1 MEAAAGAGAGA
12 GGRFY
17 CATSNVAF
25 GSEAE
30 LRAHYRSDFHRYN
43 LKRRAAGL
51 APVGREWFEAHR
63 KLVGG
68 GGAGGGADRGEREWW
83 VEPLTGKRFTSEQTF
98 RAFTQTKKYK
108 DLVRRNGGRAPEP
121 LRRARGGAPPAATAP
136 RAKGAWA
143 GARGGAASASD
154 GDSSE
159 WETASEDES
168 EEEGDAATDAGR
180 GAAMEEEDGA
190 VLKSHAP
197 SWDPCVSLFD
207 GRVCES
213 IEACLDYMYRAFGFY
228 IPHIEHCQDP
238 EGLLRY
244 LGAKLEQ
251 GGIPLYISGLETGVK
266 TFRNLQAVRQHMV
279 DTGKTRLLFEGNED
293 EYEDWYDF
301 GEGDVPMGTGTGALA
316 LASEVGEHATTAA
329 AAGLELAL
337 PAGGGDGQRPGRV
350 LGGRDMARY
359 YRQRPRPSEVRGAVL
374 ANQVAARYR
383 AIGAAAAFKQ
393 RGPTVTEVDQAKY
406 EKYRD
411 KIKDRWMDR
420 NDKIFKLPKNCPY

>member
-1 MEAAAGAGAGA
+1 
-12 GGRFY
+12 
-17 CATSNVAF
+17 
-25 GSEAE
+25 
-30 LRAHYRSDFHRYN
+30 
-43 LKRRAAGL
+43 
-51 APVGREWFEAHR
+51 
-63 KLVGG
+63 
-68 GGAGGGADRGEREWW
+68 
-83 VEPLTGKRFTSEQTF
+83 
-98 RAFTQTKKYK
+98 
-108 DLVRRNGGRAPEP
+108 
-121 LRRARGGAPPAATAP
+121 
-136 RAKGAWA
+136 
-143 GARGGAASASD
+143 
-154 GDSSE
+154 
-159 WETASEDES
+159 
-168 EEEGDAATDAGR
+168 
-180 GAAMEEEDGA
+180 MEEEDGA

-266 TFRNLQAVRQHMV
+266 TFRTLQAVRQHMV

-316 LASEVGEHATTAA
+316 LASEVGEHATAAA